1 MILSTL
7 TKVAADLRTVLADL
21 EPERL
26 EGTDAA
32 ALLGAFAEVER
43 LAATGELLSARRVE
57 SSNVWRARGH
67 RSAAEHV
74 AETTGTGLG
83 PALDALTTA
92 RRLATLPTTE
102 DAARDGSLSERQL
115 QVIADAASVT
125 PGAEQELIDAAQQQ
139 PMNLLKLRARR
150 AKAAGDGHAE
160 RYEQIRARRFLKHW
174 TDRDGA
180 IRFDA
185 RLTPD
190 AGALVIAAITSQAS
204 RLEADARKAGNT
216 EPRCAFAAD
225 ALVALAVG
233 AGRVHGRSS
242 VIRGGEGRPSAP
254 GQPSTAASGSG
265 PRRSGA
271 PETIHHDAGGDRW
284 TGRDGD
290 RGEVPSDGLAPVP
303 AVVHVRVDHAAL
315 VRGSVA
321 EGEICEIPGIGP
333 IPVEVARR
341 LASDSILSVLV
352 TDGVDVTTVAHLGR
366 TIPADLR
373 RALVDRDPTCVVPG
387 CTVAEGLEIDHVHP
401 FAAGGETSLANLA
414 RLCHW
419 HHYLKTHRSYLL
431 RRQGDVWVFGPPG

>member
-21 EPERL
+21 EPEHL
-26 EGTDAA
+26 EGADAA
-32 ALLGAFAEVER
+32 ALLSSFAEIER
-43 LAATGELLSARRVE
+43 LAATGKLLSARRVE
-57 SSNVWRARGH
+57 SSNVWRSRGH

-115 QVIADAASVT
+115 QVIADAATVT
-125 PGAEQELIDAAQQQ
+125 PTAEQDLIDAAQQQ

-150 AKAAGDGHAE
+150 AKASGDGQAE

-180 IRFDA
+180 VRFDA

-190 AGALVIAAITSQAS
+190 AGALVIAAIKTQAS
-204 RLEADARKAGNT
+204 RLEVIARKAGNT
-216 EPRCAFAAD
+216 EPRRVFDAD
-225 ALVALAVG
+225 ALVELA
-233 AGRVHGRSS
+233 AGGGRSS
-242 VIRGGEGRPSAP
+242 ARGGEDARPSRAE
-254 GQPSTAASGSG
+254 PSPA
-265 PRRSGA
+265 
-271 PETIHHDAGGDRW
+271 AGGGSRRDATPGVAL
-284 TGRDGD
+284 TGAG
-290 RGEVPSDGLAPVP
+290 GEPRNGRSSGGTEAPSGGAAPVP

-315 VRGSVA
+315 VRGRVA
-321 EGEICEIPGIGP
+321 DGEICEIPGIGP

-352 TDGVDVTTVAHLGR
+352 TDGVDVTAVAHLGR
-366 TIPADLR
+366 TIPTDIR
-373 RALVDRDPTCVVPG
+373 RALSDRDPTCVVPG
-387 CTVAEGLEIDHVHP
+387 CTVAEGLEIDHIHP
-401 FAAGGETSLANLA
+401 FAAGGETKLSNLA

-419 HHYLKTHRSYLL
+419 HHYLKTHRSYRL
-431 RRQGDVWVFGPPG
+431 RRDDGVWVFEPPG

>member
-7 TKVAADLRTVLADL
+7 TKVAADLRTVLSDL

-26 EGTDAA
+26 EGKDAA
-32 ALLGAFAEVER
+32 ALLTAFAEVER
-43 LAATGELLSARRVE
+43 LAATGKLLAARRVE

-92 RRLATLPTTE
+92 RRLAALPTTE

-125 PGAEQELIDAAQQQ
+125 PDAEQELIDAAQQQ

-150 AKAAGDGHAE
+150 AKAAGDGHAQ
-160 RYEQIRARRFLKHW
+160 RYEQIRAKRFLKHW

-180 IRFDA
+180 VRFDA

-190 AGALVIAAITSQAS
+190 AGALVIAAIKAQAS
-204 RLEADARKAGNT
+204 RIEADARRAGST
-216 EPRCAFAAD
+216 EPRRVFDAD
-225 ALVALAVG
+225 ALVALATG
-233 AGRVHGRSS
+233 GGRSRA
-242 VIRGGEGRPSAP
+242 RGGATGRPAGTDPTSHTRGGARPARPGVGTGPSAKCAACGGDEP
-254 GQPSTAASGSG
+254 HGVSTAA
-265 PRRSGA
+265 
-271 PETIHHDAGGDRW
+271 
-284 TGRDGD
+284 
-290 RGEVPSDGLAPVP
+290 P

-315 VRGSVA
+315 VRGSV
-321 EGEICEIPGIGP
+321 EHGEICEIPGIGP

-373 RALVDRDPTCVVPG
+373 RALMDRDPTCVVPG
-387 CTVAEGLEIDHVHP
+387 CTVAEALEIDHVHP
-401 FAAGGETSLANLA
+401 FADGGETTLSNLA

-419 HHYLKTHRSYLL
+419 HHYLKTHRSYRL
-431 RRQGDVWVFGPPG
+431 RRDDGVWVFEPPG